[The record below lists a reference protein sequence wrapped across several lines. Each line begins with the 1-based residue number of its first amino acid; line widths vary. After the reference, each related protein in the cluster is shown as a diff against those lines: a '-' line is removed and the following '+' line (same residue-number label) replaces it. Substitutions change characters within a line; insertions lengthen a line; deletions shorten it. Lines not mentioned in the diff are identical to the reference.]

1 MLFFPFWPLRPVRG
15 ACPARLVVC
24 DGPSVTVGMGRAHS
38 KGTTTQH
45 RLSRKIF
52 RTMRRYPWGD
62 PGTACP
68 PGPRLSPPSMSSSPK
83 SRRWSGGG
91 LHPGPCDPAPD
102 RCCHPSTTTR
112 HFSFNHTPLI
122 FNHNPRHSRSHP
134 NLSPLSSRLSNH
146 RKPAIQCAFSLF
158 HAPSLSP
165 YHPSNLQS

>member
-1 MLFFPFWPLRPVRG
+1 MFCPFRPLRPVRG
-15 ACPARLVVC
+15 ACPARLVVG
-24 DGPSVTVGMGRAHS
+24 DGPSVVVGMGRARP

-52 RTMRRYPWGD
+52 RTMHNVQVVT

-68 PGPRLSPPSMSSSPK
+68 PGPGPSPPSMSSSPK

-91 LHPGPCDPAPD
+91 LHPGRSRPAPD
-102 RCCHPSTTTR
+102 RCCHPSTTAR
-112 HFSFNHTPLI
+112 HFSFNHTPLT

-158 HAPSLSP
+158 HVLSLSP